1 MLNKLK
7 DPKWIEECGYE
18 PKGGFDSNS
27 MVIKFTVRSEVELR
41 LSESGELQNYAT
53 FP

>member
-1 MLNKLK
+1 M
-7 DPKWIEECGYE
+7 DPKWIEERGSE
-18 PKGGFDSNS
+18 PKGGFNSNS
-27 MVIKFTVRSEVELR
+27 MVIKLTVHLEVELR

>member
-7 DPKWIEECGYE
+7 DPKWIEERGSE
-18 PKGGFDSNS
+18 PKRGFNSNS
-27 MVIKFTVRSEVELR
+27 MVIKFTVHSEVELQ
-41 LSESGELQNYAT
+41 LFESGELQIYAI